1 MSIKATTVDSVVIS
15 GLSPYSRFK
24 MALKSKEVQRQ
35 YPNLLERFLDFCK
48 FEGLD
53 VEQKAIKFS
62 RFAKSKSQDE
72 VEDLVIRFVLFQK
85 ERVDKE
91 EITSGTLRNYI
102 KAVKLFCKMNR
113 ISIFWDIISRSLPKV
128 KQHANDRIP
137 TLDEIKKLIEYPDRR
152 IKLIVL
158 LSLSTGIRV
167 GAWDYMKWKHITP
180 IENENDVIVAA
191 KLVVYPNEPEEYF
204 TFMTPEAY
212 NAVKEWTDFRASF
225 GEEITGESWILRNT
239 WQKVKPRYS
248 HRIGLAKYP
257 KQLKSTGIK
266 TLVGRALQIQGIR
279 TKLDLGNGEKN
290 HEWKTLHGF
299 RKFFKTQTERVMK
312 SLNVE
317 ILMGHDIGLANSYYK
332 PSEQDL
338 LEDYIKSVDLLTIH
352 GDKSKLEKQVKE
364 LKEKSKDSDYL
375 IKAKLQEKE
384 DEIKN
389 IKKQFDSMQSQIQTL
404 MSAIGGINE
413 LDKKEVAKR
422 LIEKE
427 AYTQVTDPSVS

>member
-1 MSIKATTVDSVVIS
+1 
-15 GLSPYSRFK
+15 
-24 MALKSKEVQRQ
+24 
-35 YPNLLERFLDFCK
+35 
-48 FEGLD
+48 
-53 VEQKAIKFS
+53 
-62 RFAKSKSQDE
+62 
-72 VEDLVIRFVLFQK
+72 
-85 ERVDKE
+85 
-91 EITSGTLRNYI
+91 
-102 KAVKLFCKMNR
+102 
-113 ISIFWDIISRSLPKV
+113 
-128 KQHANDRIP
+128 
-137 TLDEIKKLIEYPDRR
+137 
-152 IKLIVL
+152 
-158 LSLSTGIRV
+158 
-167 GAWDYMKWKHITP
+167 MKWKHITP
-180 IENENDVIVAA
+180 IKNENDVIVAA
-191 KLVVYPNEPEEYF
+191 RLVVYPNEPEEYF

-257 KQLKSTGIK
+257 KQFKSTGIK

-279 TKLDLGNGEKN
+279 TKLDLRNGEKN

-332 PSEQDL
+332 PSEQEL
-338 LEDYIKSVDLLTIH
+338 LEDYIKSVDLLTMH
-352 GDKSKLEKQVKE
+352 NDKSKLEKQVKE
-364 LKEKSKDSDYL
+364 LKEKSKDNDYI
-375 IKAKLQEKE
+375 IKAKLREKE

-389 IKKQFDSMQSQIQTL
+389 IKKQFDSMQSQIQAL

-427 AYTQVTDPSVS
+427 AYNQVTDPSVS

>member
-1 MSIKATTVDSVVIS
+1 MSIKAITVDSVVIS

-48 FEGLD
+48 FDGLD

-180 IENENDVIVAA
+180 IKNENDVIVAA

-257 KQLKSTGIK
+257 KQFKSTGIK

-279 TKLDLGNGEKN
+279 TKLDLRNGEKN

-338 LEDYIKSVDLLTIH
+338 LEDYIKSVELLTMH
-352 GDKSKLEKQVKE
+352 NDKSKLEKQVRE
-364 LKEKSKDSDYL
+364 LKEKSKDNDYI

-389 IKKQFDSMQSQIQTL
+389 IKKQFDSMQSQIHSCPQ
-404 MSAIGGINE
+404 
-413 LDKKEVAKR
+413 
-422 LIEKE
+422 
-427 AYTQVTDPSVS
+427 